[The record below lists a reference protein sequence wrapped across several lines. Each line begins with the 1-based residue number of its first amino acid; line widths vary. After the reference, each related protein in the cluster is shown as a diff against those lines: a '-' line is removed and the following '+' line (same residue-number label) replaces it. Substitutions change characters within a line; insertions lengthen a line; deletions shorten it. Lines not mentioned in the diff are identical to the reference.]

1 MTQFRGHLSFA
12 FPCELWPNSM
22 EWYEYKSTPDPNN
35 LTNLEL
41 DVELDSTTQWIT
53 TREAAKPTNPL
64 DYDTQARTLD

>member
-1 MTQFRGHLSFA
+1 
-12 FPCELWPNSM
+12 M